1 MIKLSVFKISYL
13 FLFITDVSRH
23 VINASDMHPVP
34 DTLEYG
40 NRMYKLISGNFTWSS
55 ALQACMAN
63 GSELVSITD
72 QYHQAFLT
80 VIINR
85 LGFSHWIGLFSSDV
99 RSTVPADNVML
110 PRRFSTYKL
119 VSCVVDLKS
128 QKVCI
133 WR

>member
-1 MIKLSVFKISYL
+1 MKLSVLKISSFS
-13 FLFITDVSRH
+13 FLFVTDTSRH
-23 VINASDMHPVP
+23 LINASYMYPVP

-63 GSELVSITD
+63 SAELVSITD

-85 LGFSHWIGLFSSDV
+85 LGYSHWIGLFTADV
-99 RSTVPADNVML
+99 RRRLLAVSGML
-110 PRRFSTYKL
+110 QRRFSSNKL
-119 VSCVVDLKS
+119 VSCVIDLKS
-128 QKVCI
+128 QKVCV
-133 WR
+133 